1 MQAPGDKEEGK
12 TLKRVDDRTVLVDY
26 GPMHMYIQA
35 TDRGRP
41 RLDLAVEGGKMA
53 AGVLEDQARFIPLLK
68 KKAGEI
74 EVKEALPGVVASMVE
89 AAQKMETADLTPM
102 AAVAGAASDAVADYC
117 IGKGGTKIIVDNGGD
132 VALRLKGDETARVGI
147 KTEIDAER
155 PTYVLYYSGR
165 GRHRRRSNKRPG
177 RQKLHKRHSLGSNG
191 PGRNSSPR
199 RRSSKRHSQCN
210 LRRRPGSRPLSAG
223 NGLPG
228 HGHSGGV
235 GDRGGGRAGGRE
247 DRVRRCGRDWQR
259 RRGYAIRASL
269 SAPLSRSKAGGLDR
283 YLKSIHRRIVRV
295 WI

>member
-74 EVKEALPGVVASMVE
+74 EVKEALPAVVASMVE

-147 KTEIDAER
+147 KTEIDAQR
-155 PTYVLYYSGR
+155 PTYVL
-165 GRHRRRSNKRPG
+165 NIP
-177 RQKLHKRHSLGSNG
+177 
-191 PGRNSSPR
+191 
-199 RRSSKRHSQCN
+199 
-210 LRRRPGSRPLSAG
+210 AG
-223 NGLPG
+223 AGI
-228 HGHSGGV
+228 GGV
-235 GDRGGGRAGGRE
+235 ATSGLGGRSFTKGIASAVTVLAETAALADAAASVIANATYIEDPAVERYLPETVYPDTDIAGEWVTGAVGELSE
-247 DRVRRCGRDWQR
+247 DNRSGAGAGLAAAHRLCDK
-259 RRGYAIRASL
+259 AASL
-269 SAPLSRSKAGGLDR
+269 SAPLSPSKAGRSGQLP
-283 YLKSIHRRIVRV
+283 
-295 WI
+295 